1 MQQHQVTEQ
10 MFEPVRAEVVKS
22 RHGADDGPSG
32 GQGKGQEVT
41 MQNMQV
47 YNDFKQF
54 PHSKWEPYND
64 PERCPPGSYCDVR
77 GLDISEQLDRLHK
90 GGAKKPMQFD
100 LQNTWLKGEQYAHIL
115 QNQDRYCQTFGV
127 QKYDQKMHPESIYID
142 PQDGLLYFVEGAT
155 IGSDFGFPR
164 LGIRKRFKWKKMNF
178 TTDLPKKDPLVS
190 YIVASAVKCEKF
202 FPGSNNDGPV
212 YRMHAVILKKRCAAL
227 QLPPIDTKTSKN
239 DSQ

>member
-1 MQQHQVTEQ
+1 
-10 MFEPVRAEVVKS
+10 
-22 RHGADDGPSG
+22 
-32 GQGKGQEVT
+32 
-41 MQNMQV
+41 
-47 YNDFKQF
+47 
-54 PHSKWEPYND
+54 
-64 PERCPPGSYCDVR
+64 
-77 GLDISEQLDRLHK
+77 
-90 GGAKKPMQFD
+90 
-100 LQNTWLKGEQYAHIL
+100 
-115 QNQDRYCQTFGV
+115 
-127 QKYDQKMHPESIYID
+127 MHPESIYID

-227 QLPPIDTKTSKN
+227 RLPPMDTKTSKN
-239 DSQ
+239 DSQQSQENDNAQVSFLSSNLNLKFEFWFNRMQIRNSNLVLCMAEF

>member
-1 MQQHQVTEQ
+1 
-10 MFEPVRAEVVKS
+10 
-22 RHGADDGPSG
+22 
-32 GQGKGQEVT
+32 
-41 MQNMQV
+41 
-47 YNDFKQF
+47 
-54 PHSKWEPYND
+54 
-64 PERCPPGSYCDVR
+64 
-77 GLDISEQLDRLHK
+77 
-90 GGAKKPMQFD
+90 
-100 LQNTWLKGEQYAHIL
+100 
-115 QNQDRYCQTFGV
+115 
-127 QKYDQKMHPESIYID
+127 MHPESIYID

-227 QLPPIDTKTSKN
+227 QLPPLDAKTSKT
-239 DSQ
+239 DSQQSQENDNAQVSLLSNLNLKFEFWFNRMQIRNNNLVLCMAECWRNLERWRRPLAEIQVQQELQESRTLQARLDRPRRRIIFYATSAEWWPKNKMTTAMTQQQ